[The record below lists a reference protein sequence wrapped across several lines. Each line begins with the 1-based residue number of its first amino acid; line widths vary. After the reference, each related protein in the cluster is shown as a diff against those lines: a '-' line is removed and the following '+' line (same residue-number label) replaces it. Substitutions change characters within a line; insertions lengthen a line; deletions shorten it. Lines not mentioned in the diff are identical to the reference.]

1 MRNGKP
7 REALKLL
14 ENWNS
19 NKYFFFSK
27 GKLFKIYFIAKICF
41 LIFKPFAPSE
51 KCIVVFR
58 NEGNQFLALDFF
70 CAGKPLLE
78 IFNNLLGKN
87 DNICF
92 HVFT

>member
-27 GKLFKIYFIAKICF
+27 GKLFKIYFTAKICF

-70 CAGKPLLE
+70 LCWKATIGN
-78 IFNNLLGKN
+78 F
-87 DNICF
+87 
-92 HVFT
+92 